1 MICNT
6 ISLDPFLPNAIK
18 FDSLLENASSN
29 VLSWISG
36 DELTNLTDI
45 INIASAYLSRRD
57 YVKLPLRFSELVEIS
72 VLKLSS

>member
-6 ISLDPFLPNAIK
+6 ISLDPFQPNAIK

-45 INIASAYLSRRD
+45 INIASAYLARRD

>member
-1 MICNT
+1 
-6 ISLDPFLPNAIK
+6 
-18 FDSLLENASSN
+18 

-45 INIASAYLSRRD
+45 INIASAYLARRD
-57 YVKLPLRFSELVEIS
+57 YVKLPLRFLELVEIS